1 MIHILFFLDCIS
13 VFNINSDKLRKR
25 TYRGF
30 TNDEPRGLLHIV
42 GLSVPSSSFYMY
54 KHEGDR
60 YMSVDRT

>member
-1 MIHILFFLDCIS
+1 M
-13 VFNINSDKLRKR
+13 LRKR

-54 KHEGDR
+54 KHNDEGDR
-60 YMSVDRT
+60 YMSMDRT